1 MNFNHFLGLYRG
13 ERTDHV
19 IVCHIDASLALRLGA
34 KRGRVLMSLDTIE
47 KQKARHPDVS
57 EDHYR
62 VLEPTLRQGEYR
74 QDTDRSAQINF
85 TDSVL
90 YDANFRAAVKV
101 CRRQILWVVSFN
113 LLRDRHAAKMRRK
126 PFPIIREHD

>member
-13 ERTDHV
+13 ERTDPV
-19 IVCHIDASLALRLGA
+19 IVCHIDQPLALQLGA
-34 KRGRVLMSLDTIE
+34 LRGRVLMSLDTIE
-47 KQKARHPDVS
+47 KQKAHHPDLL

-74 QDTDRSAQINF
+74 RDTERSAQINF
-85 TDSVL
+85 TDTHFH
-90 YDANFRAAVKV
+90 DANFRAAIKV

-126 PFPIIREHD
+126 LFPIIREHD